1 MARHPR
7 LIFSGAIYHVVFRG
21 VGRQKLFLCD
31 ADYER
36 LLKRVAEA
44 VELFGVRLY
53 LYCLMSNHV
62 HLLVE
67 TPRANLSRFMSSVL
81 TGYSIY
87 FNIRHGRSGH
97 VTEGRYK
104 AQVVSGDEYLL
115 RLSRYIH
122 LNPVRV
128 EGLKDAP
135 LAKRMSVLRE
145 YRWSSYRGYIGL
157 RRPEE
162 FVAYGPLRQLTRERG
177 RSIEES
183 YRDYVEGGLAE
194 SDEDMQKLVR
204 GSPLG
209 IGAGEFL
216 DGLKAGVRALR
227 GVRVKEEDIA
237 LRRELAQVP
246 TEDILEMVCKELR
259 IEQGE
264 LIRRKRGN
272 WRRSLTAYLLQKHGG
287 LTQREV
293 AGILGLKTGS
303 AVSVEVRQF
312 KAGWMRRRDCVRA
325 LERIERQL

>member
-1 MARHPR
+1 
-7 LIFSGAIYHVVFRG
+7 
-21 VGRQKLFLCD
+21 
-31 ADYER
+31 
-36 LLKRVAEA
+36 
-44 VELFGVRLY
+44 
-53 LYCLMSNHV
+53 
-62 HLLVE
+62 
-67 TPRANLSRFMSSVL
+67 
-81 TGYSIY
+81 
-87 FNIRHGRSGH
+87 
-97 VTEGRYK
+97 
-104 AQVVSGDEYLL
+104 
-115 RLSRYIH
+115 
-122 LNPVRV
+122 
-128 EGLKDAP
+128 
-135 LAKRMSVLRE
+135 
-145 YRWSSYRGYIGL
+145 
-157 RRPEE
+157 
-162 FVAYGPLRQLTRERG
+162 
-177 RSIEES
+177 
-183 YRDYVEGGLAE
+183 VEGGLAE